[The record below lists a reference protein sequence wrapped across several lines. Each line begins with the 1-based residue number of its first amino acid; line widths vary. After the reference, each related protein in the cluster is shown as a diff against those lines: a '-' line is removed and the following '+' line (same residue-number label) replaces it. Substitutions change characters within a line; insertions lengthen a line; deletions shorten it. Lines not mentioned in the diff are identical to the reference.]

1 MLLKKKKKKKKQKQ
15 KQKQINIDMTQTTNI
30 CVSYDVMS
38 EPEITCYVN
47 DEK

>member
-1 MLLKKKKKKKKQKQ
+1 MLLKKKEPKKK
-15 KQKQINIDMTQTTNI
+15 KQKQINIDMTQTSNI

-38 EPEITCYVN
+38 EPEITCYIN